1 MILWKF
7 FPKRNLFSFFYIITE
22 SITHINFYYN
32 NWDFISIFI
41 KKKNIHCFQQWY
53 ENSPKSYPPRY
64 HHQLD
69 PNNKSVETRIQRVRH
84 QWISPILP
92 RYLPSSFAILLF
104 ARRKYG
110 RESIISMHLFELF
123 FKHARGF
130 PSDDA
135 LRAQNTT
142 EWPIFAAPKL
152 CLELDRSCSN
162 LRSNGHNEEEEKEE
176 EEGSFFLPSVKQLNL
191 DSLPPFLPSLRS
203 FSNFSKHGSNN
214 NV

>member
-110 RESIISMHLFELF
+110 RESIISMQL
-123 FKHARGF
+123 ASSNYSSNTRGDS
-130 PSDDA
+130 PAMMLSP
-135 LRAQNTT
+135 RAKYDGVANICSPETLPRT
-142 EWPIFAAPKL
+142 
-152 CLELDRSCSN
+152 RS
-162 LRSNGHNEEEEKEE
+162 
-176 EEGSFFLPSVKQLNL
+176 FVFQ
-191 DSLPPFLPSLRS
+191 PSLERA
-203 FSNFSKHGSNN
+203 
-214 NV
+214 